1 MTIQELSQLYFL
13 TQEIKRYDQ
22 RIDELRARRTAISA
36 PSFDRDPGSGSRA
49 AGDCKIERLTAEI
62 IDLEELL
69 RLHRDQRAVEH
80 QRLERYISTVEDAQ
94 VRQIMHYRFE
104 DLLTWPETARR
115 MNYSVE
121 AVKKRL
127 YRYLESHA
135 EGI

>member
-36 PSFDRDPGSGSRA
+36 PPFDREPGSGGGGA
-49 AGDCKIERLTAEI
+49 ADNKIERLTAEI
-62 IDLEELL
+62 IDLEDLL
-69 RLHRDQRAVEH
+69 RLHREQRAVEH
-80 QRLERYISTVEDAQ
+80 QRLERYISTVPDAQ

-104 DLLTWPETARR
+104 DLLTWPETAKR
-115 MNYSVE
+115 MHYSVE

-127 YRYLESHA
+127 YRYLEAHA
-135 EGI
+135 EEV